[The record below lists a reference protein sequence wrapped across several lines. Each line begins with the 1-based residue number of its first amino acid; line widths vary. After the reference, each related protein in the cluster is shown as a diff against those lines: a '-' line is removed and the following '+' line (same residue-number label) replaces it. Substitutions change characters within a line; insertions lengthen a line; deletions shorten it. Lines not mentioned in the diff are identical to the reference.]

1 MRRWVVGVLLAAAL
15 VPGVAS
21 GALTGSP
28 AAAPGP
34 LPLAATRPFPRPSR
48 IALLILENRSYGQ
61 VIGNPSAPYLNSL
74 ARSGALATHYYAIT
88 HPSLPNYVAMTTGG
102 HAEVSS
108 DCAQCASDGRSLVD
122 QLDAAGASWRAYFQ
136 SLPSRLATPYSRAAP
151 YNRHYN
157 PFVYTETLKPTDLAA
172 AHITGFKALHDD
184 LVAQT
189 LPDFAWIAPNK
200 FNDGHSTTL
209 ASVDRYASYLV
220 PKILRALGPRGVL
233 LITFD
238 EGRPSDH
245 SGLGGRGGGHIPLIA
260 VGPAAARGVRV
271 PTPANHYALL
281 RTIEATFGVHA
292 LGHAGARST
301 PVLTGLLR

>member
-1 MRRWVVGVLLAAAL
+1 MRRWAVGVLLAAAL

-28 AAAPGP
+28 AAGPRP

-48 IALLILENRSYGQ
+48 IALLILENRSYRQ

-74 ARSGALATHYYAIT
+74 ARSGALAIHYYAIT

-108 DCAQCASDGRSLVD
+108 DCAHCASDGQSLVD
-122 QLDAAGASWRAYFQ
+122 QLDAAGVSWRAYFE

-172 AHITGFKALHDD
+172 AHITASRRFTTTSSRRRCRTSPGS
-184 LVAQT
+184 
-189 LPDFAWIAPNK
+189 LPTS
-200 FNDGHSTTL
+200 STTGTARL
-209 ASVDRYASYLV
+209 SRASIAT
-220 PKILRALGPRGVL
+220 PR
-233 LITFD
+233 TWC
-238 EGRPSDH
+238 RRS
-245 SGLGGRGGGHIPLIA
+245 S
-260 VGPAAARGVRV
+260 
-271 PTPANHYALL
+271 
-281 RTIEATFGVHA
+281 
-292 LGHAGARST
+292 ARSA
-301 PVLTGLLR
+301 RAACC